1 MQIHSSWYW
10 CYKKYAK
17 RQCSMG
23 VGSHFSL
30 LITYHKVERWLLRL
44 ETAVMVSKEWLR
56 PAWHVGMSQIFP
68 KTKFDGYLK
77 SFFSPHHRIPY
88 THYLGS
94 SETNKQKAPKTW
106 TQLLWSQKSDW
117 NMLGIFVCLK
127 YFQRQCLMGVGSHIL
142 SSPQYYTHYFVLSRP
157 TRFMFIG

>member
-17 RQCSMG
+17 WQCSMG

-30 LITYHKVERWLLRL
+30 LITYHKVERWLPRV
-44 ETAVMVSKEWLR
+44 ENS
-56 PAWHVGMSQIFP
+56 SQIFP

-127 YFQRQCLMGVGSHIL
+127 YFQRQCLMGAGSHIL